1 MNAALLELLRWAA
14 ALCGGAALFLLGQFL
29 WNARQRGLAA
39 ARALGGLNATEPWSR
54 QVVAQVQAGMLARL
68 PPKLRADLEQGLRN
82 LDPNAALGP
91 LLFQGLLVG
100 LGAVALALWA
110 GAGAASVAG
119 VAAAGLPYLRLRDRA
134 EARRRRLRADLP
146 DALDLLAA
154 AVQAGL
160 GLDPALRRVAAAL
173 PAGPLAMELG
183 KCLDELSLGRPRR
196 EAFAG
201 LEARAGVREL
211 GSVLRALLRSEAR
224 GVPLAPVLQA
234 QSEQLR
240 RLRSLAVQKRAAEA
254 PIRML
259 LPLIGFILPV
269 VFLVVFGPVFLKLA
283 ESGF

>member
-1 MNAALLELLRWAA
+1 
-14 ALCGGAALFLLGQFL
+14 
-29 WNARQRGLAA
+29 
-39 ARALGGLNATEPWSR
+39 
-54 QVVAQVQAGMLARL
+54 
-68 PPKLRADLEQGLRN
+68 
-82 LDPNAALGP
+82 
-91 LLFQGLLVG
+91 
-100 LGAVALALWA
+100 
-110 GAGAASVAG
+110 
-119 VAAAGLPYLRLRDRA
+119 
-134 EARRRRLRADLP
+134 
-146 DALDLLAA
+146 
-154 AVQAGL
+154 
-160 GLDPALRRVAAAL
+160 
-173 PAGPLAMELG
+173 
-183 KCLDELSLGRPRR
+183 
-196 EAFAG
+196 